1 MKARRHRECELGRL
15 RRDPRAAKELEE
27 LDAFMPQPASSGSI
41 PNVDS
46 VAAFRMRWNE
56 LLSAPHTSSE
66 PGEVTAARYETEQQE
81 SRVRPDDA
89 SVTNHPLSSSNIFTS
104 AAQNQVNAQF
114 SDIEAVG
121 FEPWLWAGGESS
133 DMPAEMTSEA
143 DIDVDWNSWLQAAS
157 ALEVPKGE

>member
-1 MKARRHRECELGRL
+1 M
-15 RRDPRAAKELEE
+15 
-27 LDAFMPQPASSGSI
+27 
-41 PNVDS
+41 
-46 VAAFRMRWNE
+46 
-56 LLSAPHTSSE
+56 
-66 PGEVTAARYETEQQE
+66 
-81 SRVRPDDA
+81 RPDDA
-89 SVTNHPLSSSNIFTS
+89 SVTNHPLSSSNIFIS